1 MATEKRLFFLGAGS
15 IAEAM
20 IKGIVGA
27 RVVPAEQIVISNRR
41 NGARLEEL
49 SRSYG
54 VRVCGDKLAE
64 VARAE
69 VVVLA
74 MKPFDVMQALQ
85 EVRGA
90 LSERQLVVSV
100 VAGVSTG
107 AIEGQVEGVRVPV
120 IRAMPNTSSFVQE
133 SATAVSRG
141 RWASVS
147 HVEFVMTMFSAIGSV
162 TVVEERLLDA
172 VTGLSGTGP
181 AYFYYVVESLMRAGQ
196 DLGLPEETC
205 WELLVQTMYGAAKML
220 RETGKGPEEL
230 RRQVTSPN
238 GTTMAGISVLEQ
250 GGFPAL
256 VQRAVERA
264 TERAAEMGREV
275 SGAVNHGDDL
285 S

>member
-1 MATEKRLFFLGAGS
+1 MRLTDPLTWHEIIKQEQSSIEQRGKSMATEKRLFFLGAGS

-27 RVVPAEQIVISNRR
+27 RVVPAEQIVVSNRK

-100 VAGVSTG
+100 VAGVATR

-133 SATAVSRG
+133 SATAISRG

-147 HVEFVMTMFSAIGSV
+147 HVEFVMTMFGAEKI
-162 TVVEERLLDA
+162 
-172 VTGLSGTGP
+172 
-181 AYFYYVVESLMRAGQ
+181 
-196 DLGLPEETC
+196 LG
-205 WELLVQTMYGAAKML
+205 
-220 RETGKGPEEL
+220 ETGKGPEEL

-275 SGAVNHGDDL
+275 SAIKDAT
-285 S
+285 

>member
-1 MATEKRLFFLGAGS
+1 MRLTDPLTWHEIIKQEQSSIEQRGKSMATEKRLFFLGAGS

-54 VRVCGDKLAE
+54 VR
-64 VARAE
+64 
-69 VVVLA
+69 
-74 MKPFDVMQALQ
+74 
-85 EVRGA
+85 GA
-90 LSERQLVVSV
+90 LSERQLGVWVGG
-100 VAGVSTG
+100 GVSRG
-107 AIEGQVEGVRVPV
+107 AVGGQVEGVRVPV

-133 SATAVSRG
+133 SATAISRG

-181 AYFYYVVESLMRAGQ
+181 AYFYYV
-196 DLGLPEETC
+196 
-205 WELLVQTMYGAAKML
+205 
-220 RETGKGPEEL
+220 
-230 RRQVTSPN
+230 
-238 GTTMAGISVLEQ
+238 
-250 GGFPAL
+250 
-256 VQRAVERA
+256 
-264 TERAAEMGREV
+264 
-275 SGAVNHGDDL
+275 
-285 S
+285 